1 VYGVKIIS
9 NNALMAY
16 MTRLV
21 QKLYI
26 KNVLE
31 KLAIYITYVKTQ
43 FYNLITVINEDD
55 DVKIKAMTLEPKEEY
70 QRASA
75 TNTSEIVPYKT
86 DNVQQNNQQQ
96 IPEDIESIKGKYLE
110 TNLCFNIWYKDTLYL
125 ILFCAIQVD
134 FIGITL

>member
-1 VYGVKIIS
+1 
-9 NNALMAY
+9 